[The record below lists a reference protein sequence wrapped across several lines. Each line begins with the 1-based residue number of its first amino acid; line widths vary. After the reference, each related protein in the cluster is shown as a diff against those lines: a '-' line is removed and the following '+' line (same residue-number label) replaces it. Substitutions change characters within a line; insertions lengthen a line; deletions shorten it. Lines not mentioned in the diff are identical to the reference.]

1 MRIGISPFASTRDG
15 SFAVA
20 DLAVEGGIDSL
31 WLGEGLL
38 IVDEFPRW
46 SGGMEPFTWL
56 AYLAGRYP
64 GVRVGVGASVLP
76 LRDIQWLAKQSSTLD
91 NLTQG
96 NHVLAVAPGFWERE
110 FAFRGVDFARRGSLT
125 DELLD
130 GLIAAFEGQPHE
142 GPGVSLPAGGRLSPE
157 PFDGHRPELWLAG
170 AGAMMRRAQRRGLP
184 FQARA
189 QTPEDVTAMH
199 AEWIAAGGGQF
210 ALRAPIRVVENWDG
224 QVPAHISG
232 PVVAGS
238 PDAVAE
244 RLAAYAAAGVDDL
257 SIIPGNDDESS
268 VETTRLLVR
277 EVLPRLAGLGVSLGE
292 NVRVS

>member
-1 MRIGISPFASTRDG
+1 MRIGISPFATTRNG

-20 DLAVEGGIDSL
+20 DLAYEGGIDTF

-76 LRDIQWLAKQSSTLD
+76 LRDIQWLAKQASTLD
-91 NLTQG
+91 QLTEG

-110 FAFRGVDFARRGSLT
+110 FAYRGVEFTRRGTLT

-130 GLIAAFEGQPHE
+130 GLIAAFEGRPHS
-142 GPGVSLPAGGRLSPE
+142 GAGVELPSSGRLSPE
-157 PFDGHRPELWLAG
+157 PFDGRSPELWLAG
-170 AGAMMRRAQRRGLP
+170 ADAMMRRALRRGLP

-189 QTPEDVTAMH
+189 QTPEQASTSRNS
-199 AEWIAAGGGQF
+199 WSAAGGGTF
-210 ALRAPIRVVENWDG
+210 ALRVPIRVTKEALEKA
-224 QVPAHISG
+224 PTHISG

-238 PDAVAE
+238 PEQVAE
-244 RLAAYAAAGVDDL
+244 QLTAYAKAGVDDL
-257 SIIPGNDDESS
+257 SIIPGNNDEVSL
-268 VETTRLLVR
+268 ETTRLLVN
-277 EVLPRLAGLGVSLGE
+277 EVLPRVE
-292 NVRVS
+292 EVRC